1 MSISV
6 DYFINHEDEMPALT
20 TKINRW
26 AGCFLSYEGTPND
39 LFCRFL
45 GMELSL
51 SKHTF
56 ENDGELNFED
66 YTYCLSL
73 RTPMPDADLR
83 RIRIPA
89 MILIAYAL
97 YYRMNPKGML
107 VYDMQHLPA
116 RYEDRIDLK
125 LSGTEEMFDS
135 VTGMFVMFP
144 EHLEA
149 LQKRLRTLEFEKSG
163 EA

>member
-1 MSISV
+1 MSITV
-6 DYFINHEDEMPALT
+6 DYFFNHEDELPTLAR
-20 TKINRW
+20 KINSW
-26 AGCFLSYEGTPND
+26 VGCFLSHEGTPNN

-51 SKHTF
+51 STHTF

-66 YTYCLSL
+66 YAYCLSL

-83 RIRIPA
+83 RIQNPA

-97 YYRMNPKGML
+97 YYRMSLKGML
-107 VYDMQHLPA
+107 VYDMQHLLA

-125 LSGTEEMFDS
+125 LSGAEEMFDS

-149 LQKRLRTLEFEKSG
+149 LQKRLRKLEFEKSG

>member
-6 DYFINHEDEMPALT
+6 DYFFNHEDDTPALAR
-20 TKINRW
+20 KINSW
-26 AGCFLSYEGTPND
+26 VGCFLSHEGTPNN

-51 SKHTF
+51 SKHKF

-83 RIRIPA
+83 RIQILT

-97 YYRMNPKGML
+97 YYRLNLKGML
-107 VYDMQHLPA
+107 VYDMQHLLA
-116 RYEDRIDLK
+116 RYEDRADLK
-125 LSGTEEMFDS
+125 GSGGEEMFDG

-144 EHLEA
+144 EHLVA
-149 LQKRLRTLEFEKSG
+149 LQERLHRAELEKSG